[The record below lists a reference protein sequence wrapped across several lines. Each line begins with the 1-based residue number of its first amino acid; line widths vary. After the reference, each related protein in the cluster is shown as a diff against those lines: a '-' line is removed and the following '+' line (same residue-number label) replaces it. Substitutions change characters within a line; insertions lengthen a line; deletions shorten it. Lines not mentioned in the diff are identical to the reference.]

1 MNIEK
6 ELYDEIVRLL
16 KKDYTPLVVKEPE
29 QPVLVTS
36 EKMVTILNDLIDK
49 IIEQEEIIY
58 DLQER
63 IEDRE
68 RDIEDNYKRIPVSTQ
83 VRG

>member
-16 KKDYTPLVVKEPE
+16 KKDYTPLVAKEPE

-36 EKMVTILNDLIDK
+36 GKMVTILNDLINK
-49 IIEQEEIIY
+49 IIEQEGIIY
-58 DLQER
+58 DLESK

-68 RDIEDNYKRIPVSTQ
+68 RDIADNYKRVPVSKQ
-83 VRG
+83 VRC

>member
-6 ELYDEIVRLL
+6 ELYDEIVRFL
-16 KKDYTPLVVKEPE
+16 KKDYTPLVAKEPE

-36 EKMVTILNDLIDK
+36 EKMVMILNDLIDK

-58 DLQER
+58 DLQGK

-68 RDIEDNYKRIPVSTQ
+68 KDIADNYKRIPVSKQ
-83 VRG
+83 VRC